1 MKLVSALVDIIA
13 TADEPDL
20 TLQTH
25 RGTIRHVNVKQ
36 FTKKHPRKFI
46 RVSAPVQNLEGASTH
61 LDSPPTNQNNST
73 NENIEQESINQV
85 ENGGNDDDP
94 GDTYRIVENL
104 QDDSQLGEPPATA
117 DKQLEEFVPEKV
129 KQTSQ
134 PKIN

>member
-1 MKLVSALVDIIA
+1 M
-13 TADEPDL
+13 
-20 TLQTH
+20 
-25 RGTIRHVNVKQ
+25 
-36 FTKKHPRKFI
+36 
-46 RVSAPVQNLEGASTH
+46 STH

-117 DKQLEEFVPEKV
+117 DKQPEEFVPEKV
-129 KQTSQ
+129 KQTS
-134 PKIN
+134 